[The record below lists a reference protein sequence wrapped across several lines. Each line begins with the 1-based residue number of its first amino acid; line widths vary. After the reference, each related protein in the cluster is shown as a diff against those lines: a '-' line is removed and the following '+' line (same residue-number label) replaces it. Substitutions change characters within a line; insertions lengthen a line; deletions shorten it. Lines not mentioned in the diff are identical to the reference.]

1 MPLTQRVH
9 LIDIYPDA
17 HMYISST
24 FHDGYVINE
33 LTIACHGLA
42 VLNGRPESLAI
53 NNQLWTYDIVARYIQ
68 SNTTVEPLH
77 RIHILACNSANYDI
91 ASLAAKVSAII
102 RNTEVKGY
110 VGSAYINFRHNDIYQ
125 NYLDN
130 GSDRASVERY
140 LEHVG
145 NNRVH
150 TNNVPNYY
158 CKVFKNGIMERQE
171 YLTSAVLSH

>member
-33 LTIACHGLA
+33 FTIACHGLA
-42 VLNGRPESLAI
+42 VFDGRPEGLAI
-53 NNQLWTYDIVARYIQ
+53 NGQLWTYDIVTSYIQ
-68 SNTTVEPLH
+68 SNTTVETLH
-77 RIHILACNSANYDI
+77 RIHLLACNSANYDI
-91 ASLAAKVSAII
+91 ASLAAKVSARI

-110 VGSAYINFRHNDIYQ
+110 IGSVYINFRHNDIYQ
-125 NYLDN
+125 YYLNN
-130 GSDRASVERY
+130 GSNRVSVERY
-140 LEHVG
+140 LEQIG
-145 NNRVH
+145 NSRVH

-158 CKVFKNGIMERQE
+158 CIVFKNGIMERQD
-171 YLTSAVLSH
+171 YL